1 MDLEMRIL
9 VTSMISGMLIC
20 FSAALGNFL
29 LHLGTITLIV
39 PFLMGIS
46 YLYFLNKVFKD
57 RHYEFA
63 AYASFLFLT
72 FIVFP
77 VLWFFNGG
85 LSSSIPYF
93 YIFMTLLTAVILNK
107 FRYKLM
113 LCLQL
118 CVVLALI
125 LIEFN
130 YPNLI
135 VGYSSK
141 HSQIID
147 MGSSLFILIL
157 LIFFMILYIMK
168 EYHRMITQLELTQ
181 VELKEVN
188 VTLRHA
194 SITDELTGLYNRRYI
209 MNLIE
214 SNLNSDSSAIK
225 AVIMIDIDFF
235 KSINDQ
241 FGHSTGDFVLKHLG
255 QLFTDVFSSNPIA
268 RIGGEEFLAVVSSED
283 ATLLTEHLREAIE
296 CTKWDNPKLK
306 VTISAGV
313 YDLMPNEN
321 LERLLERV
329 DAALYKA
336 KSRGRNQ
343 VHTYTES

>member
-1 MDLEMRIL
+1 
-9 VTSMISGMLIC
+9 MI
-20 FSAALGNFL
+20 F
-29 LHLGTITLIV
+29 
-39 PFLMGIS
+39 
-46 YLYFLNKVFKD
+46 
-57 RHYEFA
+57 
-63 AYASFLFLT
+63 
-72 FIVFP
+72 
-77 VLWFFNGG
+77 
-85 LSSSIPYF
+85 
-93 YIFMTLLTAVILNK
+93 LTAVILNK

-118 CVVLALI
+118 CAVLALI

-135 VGYSSK
+135 VHYSSK
-141 HSQIID
+141 QSQIID
-147 MGSSLFILIL
+147 MGSSLFILII

-168 EYHRMITQLELTQ
+168 EYHRTITQLEQTQ

-188 VTLRHA
+188 ATLRQA

-214 SNLNSDSSAIK
+214 SNLDHEYNAIK

-241 FGHSTGDFVLKHLG
+241 FGHSTGDLVLKHLG

-283 ATLLTEHLREAIE
+283 ATLLTEHLRKEIE
-296 CTKWDNPKLK
+296 CIIWGNPKLK

-313 YDLMPNEN
+313 YNLMPNEN

-329 DAALYKA
+329 DTSLYKA
-336 KSRGRNQ
+336 KSKGRNQ
-343 VHTYTES
+343 VHTYAES